1 MRAHRLALAELRR
14 LTSGT
19 MLRLALAAF
28 LLIPTLYAGLYLWAN
43 KDPYANMDQVPA
55 AIVVEDSGTTLSTGE
70 KLQLGD
76 RVANTLIDSK
86 SFDWHQVDRSRAQQ
100 GVEDDTYAFALVV
113 PRTFS
118 ADVASSAGN
127 DPHQATLEQITN
139 DANGY
144 LSHTISNQVV
154 AQVTKS
160 VAAQVSSTA
169 ASKYLEGF
177 ATIHT
182 KISQAADGA
191 GKLASGLTTL
201 DSGAHELATGTDRLK
216 GAQGQLAAGATKLA
230 TGAHTA
236 SSGATQ
242 LSTGASALDSG
253 LATMDTKTAAL
264 PGATQKLADGADQL
278 ADGNGQIAAGASKL
292 AAGATTAADGAT
304 RLKAGAEQLNA
315 GAVKLA
321 GGAHQV
327 ANGNATVAA
336 AGRAAAQAASDIDAV
351 RQQYRA
357 SLLRQISDLEQ
368 LNGQLPN
375 TALDAKVRIGQRLG
389 DLRAQVGAL
398 DARLNTASRQVSDA
412 SGQLSRL
419 ADGAQQV
426 ATGADQLVT
435 GSATLASKLG
445 DLGAGVGQLSS
456 GATTLSQAATKA
468 SGGATQLASGA
479 HQLASGAGELHDG
492 VVKAH
497 AGSSQLA
504 SGASSLSSGV
514 GQLATGADTLA
525 SGEQQAVAGTTK
537 LADGAAQLAKG
548 STSAKSGATQLHD
561 GLVKGLAAIP
571 NPDQKTRQAAAEVVG
586 NPVKVAAASQATA
599 GSYGAGMAP
608 FFTGLALWIGAYV
621 LFLLVRPLSS
631 RALAAQQPA
640 WRVAVSGWMT
650 PALLGVGQAALVLL
664 VAIKGL
670 GFDVKHLLPTLVFM
684 MFVSAVYAS
693 ILHFLAARFGSVGK
707 FLGLV
712 LMVVQLVSA
721 GGTFPWQTLP
731 GPLRALHHV
740 LPMSYAIDGLRHL
753 MYGGSM
759 SIVAVDVA
767 ILLAFLAGALGLAT
781 LAAHRMRI
789 WTPSR
794 VKPDLAI

>member
-19 MLRLALAAF
+19 MLRLALVAF

-43 KDPYANMDQVPA
+43 KDPYANMNQVPA
-55 AIVVEDSGTTLSTGE
+55 AIVVEDGGTTLSTGE
-70 KLQLGD
+70 KLKLGD
-76 RVANTLIDSK
+76 RVAKTLVDSK

-113 PRTFS
+113 PRSFS
-118 ADVASSAGN
+118 ADVASSAGK
-127 DPHQATLEQITN
+127 DPHQATIEQITN

-191 GKLASGLTTL
+191 GRLASGLTTL
-201 DSGAHELATGTDRLK
+201 DSGAHELASGTDRLK
-216 GAQGQLAAGATKLA
+216 GAQSQLAGGATKLA

-242 LSTGASALDSG
+242 LSTGATALDSG
-253 LATMDTKTAAL
+253 LATMDAKTAAL

-278 ADGNGQIAAGASKL
+278 ADGNGQIAAGATKL
-292 AAGATTAADGAT
+292 AAGATTAADGA
-304 RLKAGAEQLNA
+304 RQL
-315 GAVKLA
+315 
-321 GGAHQV
+321 
-327 ANGNATVAA
+327 
-336 AGRAAAQAASDIDAV
+336 QA
-351 RQQYRA
+351 
-357 SLLRQISDLEQ
+357 
-368 LNGQLPN
+368 
-375 TALDAKVRIGQRLG
+375 
-389 DLRAQVGAL
+389 
-398 DARLNTASRQVSDA
+398 
-412 SGQLSRL
+412 
-419 ADGAQQV
+419 GAQQV
-426 ATGADQLVT
+426 AAGNAQVATYGQLAKQGSEQLAQARRDNIAAIDGQLAALDTAAARITDPTVRAQVLAARQALGAQVAPLKERVQAAGANLDSIDASIAKGSADLDRLAT
-435 GSATLASKLG
+435 GSQTLATKLG
-445 DLGAGVGQLSS
+445 DLAAGVGQLSS

-479 HQLASGAGELHDG
+479 HQLASGSGELHDG
-492 VVKAH
+492 IVKAH

-548 STSAKSGATQLHD
+548 STSAKAGATQLHD
-561 GLVKGLAAIP
+561 GLVQGLAAIP

-621 LFLLVRPLSS
+621 LFLLVRPLSN

-789 WTPSR
+789 WTPNR
-794 VKPDLAI
+794 VKPDLSI